1 MRRLCFKLEVPSP
14 IGRSCPRLGNFVSDR
29 EPPSVRQ
36 AVEEVL
42 ATMEPVFAKHPE
54 MIDVVERLVE
64 PERMIAF
71 RVAWIDDAGKQHVRT
86 LLMLFCVYTF
96 PGAQSSGS
104 SRLIISHSRSG
115 LVPFP

>member
-1 MRRLCFKLEVPSP
+1 MSPSCE
-14 IGRSCPRLGNFVSDR
+14 GSDPFSDSSQIP
-29 EPPSVRQ
+29 EHAVCVCQ

-71 RVAWIDDAGKQHVRT
+71 RVAWVDDAGKQHVR
-86 LLMLFCVYTF
+86 Y
-96 PGAQSSGS
+96 
-104 SRLIISHSRSG
+104 
-115 LVPFP
+115 